1 MKNITLVI
9 LILIIVLLNGC
20 IKKESDNIVSSNI
33 LSSSKQTYEAK
44 KSEKGFDYEIINNS
58 IKITKCWNY
67 GLNIII
73 PEKLE
78 DKYVSVIGSETFY
91 QHTDTISIKLPKY
104 LKRIEGSPFYRCYSI
119 KEITI
124 PASVDYIEGN
134 SFYRC
139 SSLLEI
145 NVEEENDDYSDI
157 DGVLYN
163 KNITKLIAYP
173 EGKLD
178 DFYEVP
184 ESVTQIGNDSFGY
197 YPYALKR
204 VRIPNSV
211 TDFPDYNI
219 FIYPDNITL
228 EVASGSDAEKYA
240 KKYNLKYVNY

>member
-1 MKNITLVI
+1 MCTNFY
-9 LILIIVLLNGC
+9 LISLGP
-20 IKKESDNIVSSNI
+20 VSYTH
-33 LSSSKQTYEAK
+33 LDVY
-44 KSEKGFDYEIINNS
+44 
-58 IKITKCWNY
+58 
-67 GLNIII
+67 
-73 PEKLE
+73 
-78 DKYVSVIGSETFY
+78 
-91 QHTDTISIKLPKY
+91 
-104 LKRIEGSPFYRCYSI
+104 KRQ
-119 KEITI
+119 
-124 PASVDYIEGN
+124 IEGN

-139 SSLLEI
+139 SSLLKI
-145 NVEEENDDYSDI
+145 NVEEENDNYSDI

-197 YPYALKR
+197 HPYALKR

-228 EVASGSDAEKYA
+228 EVASGSGAEKYA